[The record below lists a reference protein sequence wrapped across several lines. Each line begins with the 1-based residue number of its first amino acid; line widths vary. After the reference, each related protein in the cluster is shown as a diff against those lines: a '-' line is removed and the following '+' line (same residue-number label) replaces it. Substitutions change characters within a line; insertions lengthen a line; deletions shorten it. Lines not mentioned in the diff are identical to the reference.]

1 MVKVAYRKSF
11 NSESPTTSMAVTID
25 DKTDEELE
33 TTISVLAALKQDYD
47 LDSDEYA
54 DISQTEHYAR
64 RLKNNR

>member
-1 MVKVAYRKSF
+1 
-11 NSESPTTSMAVTID
+11 MAVTID

-54 DISQTEHYAR
+54 DISQTEHYVR